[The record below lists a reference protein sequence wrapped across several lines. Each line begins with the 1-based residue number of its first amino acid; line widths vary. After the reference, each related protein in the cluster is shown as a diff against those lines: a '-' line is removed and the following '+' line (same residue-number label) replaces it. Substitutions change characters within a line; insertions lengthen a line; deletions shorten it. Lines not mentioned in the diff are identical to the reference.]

1 MEGILGVIVGAV
13 LTLVI
18 FSYLL
23 GDNVLYRW
31 ALALLV
37 GSAIGYALGVA
48 VDYVRQW
55 ITDSLGQQNVVVSIA
70 YAVPLVLGV
79 LLLLKG
85 FSPVHFLGRI
95 GSVGNLALAYLVGV
109 GAAVAIAGALMGTL
123 IPQVLIT
130 GEAGPGSVGLLGIA
144 QSVLAAVGTVL
155 TLLYFAHRPSTI
167 ASDLTPESW
176 VSRSIR
182 ALGGGFL
189 VFGLGT
195 AFAGAITSAL
205 TALVIRLSLVAE
217 LLRPLIGQ

>member
-1 MEGILGVIVGAV
+1 MQGTLGVIVGAV

-55 ITDSLGQQNVVVSIA
+55 IMDSLGQQNSVVSIA

-85 FSPVHFLGRI
+85 FSPAHVLGRI
-95 GSVGNLALAYLVGV
+95 GSVGNIALAYLVGV

-130 GEAGPGSVGLLGIA
+130 GEADPGGVGLGIA
-144 QSVLAAVGTVL
+144 QSVVAAVGTIL
-155 TLLYFAHRPSTI
+155 TLLYFVHRPSKV
-167 ASDLTPESW
+167 ASDVTPGSW
-176 VSRSIR
+176 VSRTIR
-182 ALGGGFL
+182 AFGGAFL

-195 AFAGAITSAL
+195 VFAGAITSAL
-205 TALVIRLSLVAE
+205 TALIIRLSLIAE